1 MTKRM
6 KTSARGRRV
15 YRRLFGC
22 AAPRMLTGVRAE
34 EVTRYVTALSELE
47 RRARRRAYTA
57 RLGWGVPFARLAQAI
72 EHEVDSIEEWMTPF
86 QRAAGYA

>member
-22 AAPRMLTGVRAE
+22 AAPRML
-34 EVTRYVTALSELE
+34 
-47 RRARRRAYTA
+47 RRARRGSDALRHRAQRA
-57 RLGWGVPFARLAQAI
+57 RAARKAACVHGPSGLGRAFARLAQAI